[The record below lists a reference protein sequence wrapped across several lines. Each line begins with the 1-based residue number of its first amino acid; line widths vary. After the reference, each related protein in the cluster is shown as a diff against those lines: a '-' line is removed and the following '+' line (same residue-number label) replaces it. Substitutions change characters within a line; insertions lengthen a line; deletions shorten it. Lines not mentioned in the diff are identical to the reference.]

1 MEEYYFIK
9 HEQINKG
16 ERAMIIMDIK
26 VDNFYAFK
34 NFHMNMSYPK
44 KIVDSTIEEEFLE
57 ERPNFRYKKV
67 NIIMGGNATG
77 KTSLGRLLMLFTN
90 YLNDGGFRRF
100 TDRISDEK
108 KEAKIS
114 IDFVT
119 DTNIL
124 YRFEMKVLPK
134 EKDDYSEDEVD
145 IKIYYTPIL
154 IKDNYEMCANKLN
167 EKNCSCTTYDKIN
180 TNGWSFSYPIDVIEE
195 KKYKTIEEND
205 KYIFILE
212 QILKTLDPSVKE
224 VVKVNQITEGVIWQQ
239 ILIFFLPILFGTF
252 FQQLY
257 NTADAMIVGHFLGK
271 QALAAVGGTTG
282 TLINLLVGFFV
293 GLSSGATVVIS
304 QHYGANKEDKVQ
316 WAVHTSIAFSILGGI
331 VLTVVGIGCSRWM
344 LDLMSTPD
352 DVVNYALIYMRVY
365 FLGTIGNLIYNMGSG
380 ILRAVGDSKRP
391 LLYLIICCMTNIA
404 LDFLFVVGL
413 QMGVMG
419 AALATIL
426 SQIISAVLVMGSL
439 MRTRDIYRLHLRKIS
454 IDWIMLKRIVRIGF
468 PAGVQSILYS
478 VSNVIIQSAVNSLGT
493 NNVAAWAA
501 YGKVDG
507 LFWMMINAL
516 GIAATT
522 FVGQNYG
529 AKKMDRVHRGVRTSM
544 IMAFLMTGLM
554 VVFMWFI
561 GDTLISLFTTDTA
574 VREICHGL
582 IHFLVPTFF
591 TYISIEILS
600 GALRGVG
607 DAWIPMFITG
617 IGICGVRIV
626 WMTAVLPH
634 FHSLKGAAFCY
645 PLSWVITTIAYF
657 IYYLFF
663 SQLSKRKELR
673 SI

>member
-1 MEEYYFIK
+1 M
-9 HEQINKG
+9 
-16 ERAMIIMDIK
+16 R
-26 VDNFYAFK
+26 
-34 NFHMNMSYPK
+34 S
-44 KIVDSTIEEEFLE
+44 
-57 ERPNFRYKKV
+57 
-67 NIIMGGNATG
+67 GG
-77 KTSLGRLLMLFTN
+77 S
-90 YLNDGGFRRF
+90 FRRYLGM
-100 TDRISDEK
+100 
-108 KEAKIS
+108 
-114 IDFVT
+114 
-119 DTNIL
+119 N
-124 YRFEMKVLPK
+124 K
-134 EKDDYSEDEVD
+134 EK
-145 IKIYYTPIL
+145 
-154 IKDNYEMCANKLN
+154 
-167 EKNCSCTTYDKIN
+167 
-180 TNGWSFSYPIDVIEE
+180 
-195 KKYKTIEEND
+195 
-205 KYIFILE
+205 
-212 QILKTLDPSVKE
+212 KE

-344 LDLMSTPD
+344 LDLMNTPD
-352 DVVNYALIYMRVY
+352 DVVNHALIYMRVY

-454 IDWIMLKRIVRIGF
+454 IDWIMLKRIIRIGF

-529 AKKMDRVHRGVRTSM
+529 ANKPERVKKGMWTALGMGVVYT
-544 IMAFLMTGLM
+544 
-554 VVFMWFI
+554 V
-561 GDTLISLFTTDTA
+561 
-574 VREICHGL
+574 
-582 IHFLVPTFF
+582 
-591 TYISIEILS
+591 
-600 GALRGVG
+600 
-607 DAWIPMFITG
+607 ITG
-617 IGICGVRIV
+617 ILLLVFADPIIRLFTNDDAVAACGETAMKYFCPFYFLLAIMNVLAGAVRGTGKSIPPMLILLFAMCIFRIFWIWLV
-626 WMTAVLPH
+626 VPLFPTIDGVYL
-634 FHSLKGAAFCY
+634 LY
-645 PLSWVITTIAYF
+645 PVSWVIGVVLMALYTWKGKWMPKI
-657 IYYLFF
+657 
-663 SQLSKRKELR
+663 E
-673 SI
+673 

>member
-1 MEEYYFIK
+1 
-9 HEQINKG
+9 
-16 ERAMIIMDIK
+16 
-26 VDNFYAFK
+26 
-34 NFHMNMSYPK
+34 MN
-44 KIVDSTIEEEFLE
+44 
-57 ERPNFRYKKV
+57 
-67 NIIMGGNATG
+67 
-77 KTSLGRLLMLFTN
+77 
-90 YLNDGGFRRF
+90 
-100 TDRISDEK
+100 
-108 KEAKIS
+108 
-114 IDFVT
+114 
-119 DTNIL
+119 
-124 YRFEMKVLPK
+124 K
-134 EKDDYSEDEVD
+134 EK
-145 IKIYYTPIL
+145 
-154 IKDNYEMCANKLN
+154 
-167 EKNCSCTTYDKIN
+167 
-180 TNGWSFSYPIDVIEE
+180 
-195 KKYKTIEEND
+195 
-205 KYIFILE
+205 
-212 QILKTLDPSVKE
+212 KE

-344 LDLMSTPD
+344 LDLMNTPD
-352 DVVNYALIYMRVY
+352 DVVNHALIYMRVY

-439 MRTRDIYRLHLRKIS
+439 LRTRDIYRLHLRKIS
-454 IDWIMLKRIVRIGF
+454 IDW
-468 PAGVQSILYS
+468 
-478 VSNVIIQSAVNSLGT
+478 IIQSAVNSLGT